1 MFSESIPMD
10 NRTVSAV
17 VNENEEAP
25 IDRFTIKNE
34 PDEIEENY
42 EKEEMPATFIF
53 QVTSALNISS
63 ALTIY

>member
-1 MFSESIPMD
+1 MD
-10 NRTVSAV
+10 NRTLSTV

-34 PDEIEENY
+34 PDEVEQYN
-42 EKEEMPATFIF
+42 EKLELPATFQF
-53 QVTSALNISS
+53 QVRSALNISS

>member
-1 MFSESIPMD
+1 MD
-10 NRTVSAV
+10 NRTLSTV

-34 PDEIEENY
+34 PDEVEQYNEL
-42 EKEEMPATFIF
+42 PGTFKF
-53 QVTSALNISS
+53 QVISALNISS

>member
-1 MFSESIPMD
+1 MD
-10 NRTVSAV
+10 NRTLSTV

-34 PDEIEENY
+34 PDEVEQYN
-42 EKEEMPATFIF
+42 EKLELPGTFKF
-53 QVTSALNISS
+53 QVISALNISS